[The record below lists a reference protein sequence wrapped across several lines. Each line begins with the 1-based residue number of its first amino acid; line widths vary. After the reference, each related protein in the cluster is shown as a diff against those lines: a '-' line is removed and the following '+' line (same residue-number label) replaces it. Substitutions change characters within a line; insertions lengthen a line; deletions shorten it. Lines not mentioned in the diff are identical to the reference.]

1 MLSFINIISQTSLL
15 LAKIVSGITVESLMK
30 IWAVLYADTAA
41 QNGVDTLRIDVW
53 KVQVFVVLDWFVD
66 AAEPILVIDRSHNFS
81 HIASL

>member
-41 QNGVDTLRIDVW
+41 QNGVDTLRIDV
-53 KVQVFVVLDWFVD
+53 
-66 AAEPILVIDRSHNFS
+66 
-81 HIASL
+81 